1 MLGKLNCGY
10 KGSAI
15 LHKMTGMV
23 EWIAGEIWILN
34 KPEIL
39 TVVAKN
45 CSLLKKVNAK

>member
-10 KGSAI
+10 KGFAI
-15 LHKMTGMV
+15 LHKMTGRGMV

-45 CSLLKKVNAK
+45 CSLL